1 MRKKCDEG
9 GCVQWDGSKWVDVPL
24 TNKQKMQKML
34 KEVQDNSPQAK
45 MKKILKEVQDNS
57 PEARRKNSP
66 TAKAKEHEDLIKKVL
81 GS

>member
-9 GCVQWDGSKWVDVPL
+9 GCVHWDGSKWVDVPL

-34 KEVQDNSPQAK
+34 KEVQDNSPTSK
-45 MKKILKEVQDNS
+45 MMKTLEEVQANS
-57 PEARRKNSP
+57 PEV
-66 TAKAKEHEDLIKKVL
+66 KAKNREDLVKKVL